1 MDVITPGALPAAPLD
16 ALRELTRCEH
26 ELEELRRDRVKAAR
40 ASGAS
45 WKQVGEVL
53 GMTER
58 SAWEYF
64 SRDIRAVVAS
74 TAEANRELGEDEA
87 VELAVEEVR
96 ALRGHR
102 GAG

>member
-1 MDVITPGALPAAPLD
+1 MDVITPEALPAAPLD

-26 ELEELRRDRVKAAR
+26 ELQELRRDRVKAAR
-40 ASGAS
+40 AAGAR
-45 WKQVGEVL
+45 KQVGEVL

-64 SRDIRAVVAS
+64 SRDARAVIAG

-96 ALRGHR
+96 ALRSHR
-102 GAG
+102 STG

>member
-1 MDVITPGALPAAPLD
+1 MDVITPEALPAAPLD

-40 ASGAS
+40 AAGAS

-64 SRDIRAVVAS
+64 SRNTRAVVAGV
-74 TAEANRELGEDEA
+74 AEANRELGEDEA
-87 VELAVEEVR
+87 IELAVEEVR
-96 ALRGHR
+96 ALRSQH

>member
-1 MDVITPGALPAAPLD
+1 MDVIAPEALPAEPLD

-26 ELEELRRDRVKAAR
+26 ELEKLRRDRVKAAR
-40 ASGAS
+40 AAGAS

-53 GMTER
+53 GMTEQC
-58 SAWEYF
+58 AWEYF
-64 SRDIRAVVAS
+64 CRDARKVIAS

-96 ALRGHR
+96 AVRSR
-102 GAG
+102 CGAG